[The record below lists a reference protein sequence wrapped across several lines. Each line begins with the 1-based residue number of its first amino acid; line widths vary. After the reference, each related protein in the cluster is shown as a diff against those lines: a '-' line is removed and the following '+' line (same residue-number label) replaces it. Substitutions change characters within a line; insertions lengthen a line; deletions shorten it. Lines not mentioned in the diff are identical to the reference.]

1 MNQSSTYQ
9 EIYPQEA
16 VLQKHIKLYYTHR
29 SDNKAGYEKI
39 TYYPNYTVTLNI
51 YQHSKVTWN
60 DFSRTHRP
68 APKAPFEF
76 LLVSKFDRSREI
88 IMEGPFD
95 KLTIVFNPLGINHFL
110 PQPLSH
116 YAQDHFSFFSAFG
129 VPFEQLME
137 KVFATTES
145 SEKRELLD
153 HFFLQHFTSFREDR
167 LQYAMQRIMESH
179 GLVSVNEIADELR
192 CSRKTL
198 YRLFKRHLDYAPR
211 EYRAIVKFRKALI
224 AYQSSGKKLNFSTL
238 AYAANYYDQSDLNA
252 QFRERTGLTPTQLFA
267 GLQTIEQGLY
277 WNVEGV
283 PKVQDK
289 R

>member
-1 MNQSSTYQ
+1 MSQSSVYQ
-9 EIYPQEA
+9 EIYPQEE
-16 VLQKHIKLYYTHR
+16 VLKKYIKLYYTHHSR
-29 SDNKAGYEKI
+29 NQTGYEKI
-39 TYYPNYTVTLNI
+39 TYYPNYTVTLNV
-51 YQHSKVTWN
+51 YRYSQVTWN
-60 DFSRTHRP
+60 DLSRTHRP
-68 APKAPFEF
+68 ATKQAFEC

-95 KLTIVFNPLGINHFL
+95 KLTIVFHPLGINHFL
-110 PQPLSH
+110 PRPLSH

-137 KVFATTES
+137 MVFATTES
-145 SEKRELLD
+145 SGKRGLLD
-153 HFFLQHFTSFREDR
+153 HFFRNRLNEFQEDR
-167 LQYAMQRIMESH
+167 LQYAVQRIMESR
-179 GLVSVNEIADELR
+179 GLISVNEIADELQ

-198 YRLFKRHLDYAPR
+198 YRLFRRHLAYAPR

-224 AYQSSGKKLNFSTL
+224 AYQSSGKKLNFSAL